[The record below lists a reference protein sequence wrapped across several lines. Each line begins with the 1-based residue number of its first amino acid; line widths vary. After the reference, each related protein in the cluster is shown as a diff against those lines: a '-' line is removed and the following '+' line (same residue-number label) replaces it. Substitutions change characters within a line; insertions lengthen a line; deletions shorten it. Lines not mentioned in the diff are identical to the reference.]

1 MFASNSVLR
10 GLKVLTSNFP
20 LLFLVK
26 ISLQFCYQN
35 LIRDFNP
42 LSGKNDSAALY
53 LFTEQYT
60 ETDFQKQPSRG
71 VLGRRCS
78 ENMQQICRRTPMPK
92 DDWNFLFSFFFFFI
106 GSYIYIGKSVQANE
120 TTAKFIKSDKR
131 ATKIWETM
139 LPFCQQLPQ
148 EAGIELWNHKNSLRS
163 RNIKNWFSLKVSYTH
178 IAFLPSSIVKQMK
191 FKFSKIRLLFF
202 FFLIITTT
210 SPLIDFP
217 NCTDRLRRILK
228 NWVNDTAKS
237 K

>member
-1 MFASNSVLR
+1 MILQPCIFSLSSILKLIFRSSPPEVFLGESVL
-10 GLKVLTSNFP
+10 KM
-20 LLFLVK
+20 
-26 ISLQFCYQN
+26 
-35 LIRDFNP
+35 
-42 LSGKNDSAALY
+42 
-53 LFTEQYT
+53 
-60 ETDFQKQPSRG
+60 
-71 VLGRRCS
+71 CS
-78 ENMQQICRRTPMPK
+78 KFAGEHSCRRMIEI
-92 DDWNFLFSFFFFFI
+92 FFFLFFI
-106 GSYIYIGKSVQANE
+106 GSYIYIGKYVQTNE
-120 TTAKFIKSDKR
+120 TTAKFIKSDKK

-163 RNIKNWFSLKVSYTH
+163 RNIKNWFSLKVSYIH

-202 FFLIITTT
+202 FFLLITTT